1 MTGASNK
8 SQDIKN
14 ELQLISQKL
23 RFLVK
28 ICKEADSDTENRFCV
43 ELVGRELSAYAGT
56 VDEMAAGVNSTSAAP
71 PQAKPLSAPSP
82 SAKPLSAPPL
92 SGAKA
97 LNPDPSRKPIATSPL
112 DFPID
117 D

>member
-1 MTGASNK
+1 MTGGNMRN
-8 SQDIKN
+8 Q
-14 ELQLISQKL
+14 ELDKDLQVLAQKL

-43 ELVGRELSAYAGT
+43 ELVGRELSAYAGN
-56 VDEMAAGVNSTSAAP
+56 VDEMVSGPPKSLP
-71 PQAKPLSAPSP
+71 PQAPKPAPQVS
-82 SAKPLSAPPL
+82 SAPPL
-92 SGAKA
+92 VGAKA
-97 LNPDPSRKPIATSPL
+97 LNPEPSRKPTAAAPL

>member
-1 MTGASNK
+1 MTGAPK
-8 SQDIKN
+8 KN
-14 ELQLISQKL
+14 LETEKELQILAQKL

-43 ELVGRELSAYAGT
+43 ELVGRELSAYAGN
-56 VDEMAAGVNSTSAAP
+56 VDEMISGFQRPSGP
-71 PQAKPLSAPSP
+71 PPSKPV
-82 SAKPLSAPPL
+82 SAPPL
-92 SGAKA
+92 VGAKA
-97 LNPDPSRKPIATSPL
+97 LNPEPPRKPTAAAPL

>member
-1 MTGASNK
+1 MTAALK
-8 SQDIKN
+8 SMEIET

-56 VDEMAAGVNSTSAAP
+56 VDEMISGLKKGPGLSPPKGPPQKPAGAAP
-71 PQAKPLSAPSP
+71 PPATV
-82 SAKPLSAPPL
+82 PPRR
-92 SGAKA
+92 G
-97 LNPDPSRKPIATSPL
+97 
-112 DFPID
+112 
-117 D
+117 

>member
-1 MTGASNK
+1 MTSGGMKN
-8 SQDIKN
+8 QGLEN

-43 ELVGRELSAYAGT
+43 ELVGRELSAYAET
-56 VDEMAAGVNSTSAAP
+56 VDEMASGVKRPSGP
-71 PQAKPLSAPSP
+71 PPAKPM
-82 SAKPLSAPPL
+82 SAPPL
-92 SGAKA
+92 TGAKP
-97 LNPDPSRKPIATSPL
+97 LNPDPSRKPVAASPL

>member
-1 MTGASNK
+1 MTAASM
-8 SQDIKN
+8 KN
-14 ELQLISQKL
+14 QEIEKELQLLSQKL

-56 VDEMAAGVNSTSAAP
+56 VDEMTGGLAKFAP
-71 PQAKPLSAPSP
+71 PPQSKPV
-82 SAKPLSAPPL
+82 SAPPL
-92 SGAKA
+92 SGARP
-97 LNPDPSRKPIATSPL
+97 LNAETSRKPAATSPL

>member
-1 MTGASNK
+1 MDK
-8 SQDIKN
+8 D
-14 ELQLISQKL
+14 LQVLAQKL

-43 ELVGRELSAYAGT
+43 ELVGRELSAYAEN
-56 VDEMAAGVNSTSAAP
+56 VDEMVSGVPSSAPSAP
-71 PQAKPLSAPSP
+71 AKPSAPAVKPLSSP
-82 SAKPLSAPPL
+82 PSAPPL
-92 SGAKA
+92 VGAKA
-97 LNPDPSRKPIATSPL
+97 LNPDSSRKPTAAAPL

>member
-1 MTGASNK
+1 MTAANM
-8 SQDIKN
+8 KN
-14 ELQLISQKL
+14 QETEQELQLLSQKL

-43 ELVGRELSAYAGT
+43 ELVGRELSAYAAT
-56 VDEMAAGVNSTSAAP
+56 VDEMVGGLSKFSP
-71 PQAKPLSAPSP
+71 PQPPQS
-82 SAKPLSAPPL
+82 KPLSAPPL
-92 SGAKA
+92 TGAKP
-97 LNPDPSRKPIATSPL
+97 LGSDPSRKPAASSPL